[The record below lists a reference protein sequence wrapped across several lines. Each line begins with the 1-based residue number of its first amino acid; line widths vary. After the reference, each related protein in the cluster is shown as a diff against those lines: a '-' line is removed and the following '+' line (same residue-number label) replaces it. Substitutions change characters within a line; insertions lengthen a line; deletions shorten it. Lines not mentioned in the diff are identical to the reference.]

1 MWDRKSPPKEPK
13 LKRLDIMI
21 DSFCNLKCIMCTNRS
36 EVNGGFLNE
45 FFWKEL
51 EENILPQLDEIEI
64 IGGEPLIA
72 KDTYR
77 LMDLVLKVK
86 PSIRWVITTNAH
98 VEFGKNLTSRI
109 EKLNIHSFAISI
121 DSLNE
126 ENFRKIRDRGELSK
140 CFDFINKLEQFKK
153 EKNLNFYVVCNFLI
167 QRDNYWELKD
177 FMKFQKEQG
186 IKVYPILLR
195 EPIAFSI
202 LTLKYDKLLELFD
215 SYIDLAKI
223 EKNIYIKNLVSK
235 IAPSIK
241 KIDIASRLDRIQ
253 EMAKYE

>member
-1 MWDRKSPPKEPK
+1 MWDRKAPPKKPK

-64 IGGEPLIA
+64 VGGEPLIC
-72 KDTYR
+72 KDTYK

-86 PSIRWVITTNAH
+86 PSIRWVITTNGH

-109 EKLNIHSFAISI
+109 EKLNIHSFAVSI
-121 DSLNE
+121 DSLDE
-126 ENFRKIRDRGELSK
+126 ENFKKIRDRGELSK
-140 CFDFINKLEQFKK
+140 CMEFIRNLENFKAK
-153 EKNLNFYVVCNFLI
+153 KNLNFYIVCNFLI
-167 QRDNYWELKD
+167 QRDNYWELAS
-177 FMKFQKEQG
+177 FMQFQKDTG

-195 EPIAFSI
+195 EPVTFSV
-202 LTLKYDKLLELFD
+202 LSLKYDDLIKLFD
-215 SYIDLAKI
+215 SYIDLAI
-223 EKNIYIKNLVSK
+223 EEKNIYIKNLVAK
-235 IAPSIK
+235 ISPSLRK
-241 KIDIASRLDRIQ
+241 VDIASRLDRIQ
-253 EMAKYE
+253 EMAKYD